1 MEAQLKENGMN
12 TYQDL
17 KDATSICTMSHETVS
32 AMNQYDRLVTD
43 NAERVDC
50 GLITFAE
57 AKRAIFQA

>member
-1 MEAQLKENGMN
+1 MATQLKENGMN

-32 AMNQYDRLVTD
+32 AQDCYSMKVREMALK
-43 NAERVDC
+43 VDC